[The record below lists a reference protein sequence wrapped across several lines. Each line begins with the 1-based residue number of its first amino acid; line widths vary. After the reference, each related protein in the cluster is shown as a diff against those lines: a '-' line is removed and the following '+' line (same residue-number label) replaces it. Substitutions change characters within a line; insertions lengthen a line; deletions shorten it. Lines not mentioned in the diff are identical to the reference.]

1 METIMAIT
9 HTHARLSI
17 SGLGWGFSAALVVL
31 FVLCMLS
38 ALFVPIR
45 PAHGWV
51 TLFSDAPLDSSRVWV
66 DGLIWSIIAGWTI
79 AAVFGTIYN
88 YIVGRRAV
96 QLIQS

>member
-1 METIMAIT
+1 MAIT
-9 HTHARLSI
+9 HPHARLSI

-51 TLFSDAPLDSSRVWV
+51 NLFSGAPLNSSRVWV
-66 DGLIWSIIAGWTI
+66 EGLIWSIVIGWTI
-79 AAVFGTIYN
+79 AVVFGTIYN
-88 YIVGRRAV
+88 WIVGRRAV